1 MKLILSAAVFAVGAG
16 TGMAA
21 LLCWLYIK
29 RRQTPEAAGDAGA
42 AQVEKVAEIEH
53 EDTAC
58 TCGHGEED
66 YVTMEELDNIGEVGL
81 EVDEQ
86 FVVTMAATGQVRVGP
101 RN

>member
-1 MKLILSAAVFAVGAG
+1 MKLILFAAVFAVGAG

-29 RRQTPEAAGDAGA
+29 RRQTPEAARDAGA

-53 EDTAC
+53 EDTAG

-81 EVDEQ
+81 DEQ